1 MKKAVG
7 IGVSNFEFF
16 NILLSYYP
24 KDLNEDFAFYLFVD
38 TNKLSIDHVKRLV
51 KTHDIPVFNNAEYLS
66 IPEMYEFYE
75 KELGLTGKAKAVL
88 YDHGCMFKLLMP
100 DYLHRIYGADQIYS
114 SDDDVFILG
123 DLTDTFANYKGF
135 GFKKD
140 NLFNFKTDRK
150 YEFLAAFNEMFE
162 SEFKMERI
170 NGLSLNAGNIMS
182 RYHPKLIHF
191 FERFINHSMTHHMF
205 FDFTGYTRWTMEQRF
220 HHFWMHWLMD
230 EGKYPVDFLKA
241 EDLRLVLSIGKNH
254 PDQYFKNKTPRLI
267 HYAVGKKK
275 HLFLAEF
282 LPRIEWKYG
291 FIYQPKYEMKNK
303 LFCESAKLF

>member
-24 KDLNEDFAFYLFVD
+24 KDLIEDFKFYLFVD
-38 TNKLSIDHVKRLV
+38 TNKLSIDDVKGLA
-51 KTHDIPVFNNAEYLS
+51 KTHGIPAFDNAEYIS
-66 IPEMYEFYE
+66 IPSMYKFYE
-75 KELGLTGKAKAVL
+75 RELNLTGNSKIVL
-88 YDHGCMFKLLMP
+88 FEHACMFKLLMP
-100 DYLHRIYGADQIYS
+100 DYLHRHFGADQIYS
-114 SDDDVFILG
+114 SDDDVFILR

-140 NLFNFKTDRK
+140 NLFTFKTDRK

-162 SEFKMERI
+162 SDFSMERI

-182 RYHPKLIHF
+182 RYHPKLIYF
-191 FERFINHSMTHHMF
+191 FERFINHQITHHMF
-205 FDFTGYTRWTMEQRF
+205 FDFTGFTKWTLEQRF
-220 HHFWMHWLMD
+220 HHFWMHWLMAEKLYD
-230 EGKYPVDFLKA
+230 VDFLKA
-241 EDLRLVLSIGKNH
+241 EDLRLVLSVGKHH
-254 PDQYFKNKTPRLI
+254 PDQHFKNKTPRLI

-275 HLFLAEF
+275 HLFLRKF

-291 FIYQPKYEMKNK
+291 FIYQPKYELSNKIFKETTK
-303 LFCESAKLF
+303 LF

>member
-24 KDLNEDFAFYLFVD
+24 KDLNEDFKFYLFVD
-38 TNKLSIDHVKRLV
+38 TNKLAIDHVKRLV
-51 KTHDIPVFNNAEYLS
+51 KTHGIPAFDNAEYISLPS
-66 IPEMYEFYE
+66 LYEFYE
-75 KELGLTGKAKAVL
+75 RELNLTGKSKIFL
-88 YDHGCMFKLLMP
+88 FEHGCMFKLLMP
-100 DYLHRIYGADQIYS
+100 DYLHRHFGADQIYS

-150 YEFLAAFNEMFE
+150 YEFLSAFNEMFE
-162 SEFKMERI
+162 SDFSIERI
-170 NGLSLNAGNIMS
+170 NRLSLNAGNLMS
-182 RYHPKLIHF
+182 RYHEKLIYF
-191 FERFINHSMTHHMF
+191 FERFITHPMAHHMF
-205 FDFTGYTRWTMEQRF
+205 FDFTGYTSWTTEQRF

-230 EGKYPVDFLKA
+230 EKRYDVDFLKA
-241 EDLRLVLSIGKNH
+241 EDLKLVLSIGKNH
-254 PDQYFKNKTPRLI
+254 PEQYFKNKTPRLI

-275 HLFLAEF
+275 HLFLREF

-291 FIYQPKYEMKNK
+291 FTYQPKYELKDKIFQETTK
-303 LFCESAKLF
+303 LF